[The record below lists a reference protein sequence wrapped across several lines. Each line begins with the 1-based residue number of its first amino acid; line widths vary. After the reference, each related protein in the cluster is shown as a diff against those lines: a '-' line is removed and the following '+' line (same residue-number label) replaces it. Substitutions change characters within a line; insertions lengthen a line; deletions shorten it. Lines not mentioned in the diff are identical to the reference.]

1 MRYAVIDEEIKKY
14 AEKWYSGFEDVKYE
28 VFHYRNGELANENK
42 LKDSA
47 DYTTYKKENNDA
59 LSKLKFRK
67 TMIDEFKN
75 VLMPEI
81 DSFI

>member
-1 MRYAVIDEEIKKY
+1 M
-14 AEKWYSGFEDVKYE
+14 
-28 VFHYRNGELANENK
+28 NK